1 MIRKDATTRSGQHM
15 PSHEELID
23 ELRRHALACG
33 KVYSSAELSSTLASS
48 GNRIGAASASLGLPP
63 LGPVPTVVAVPHQP
77 DASSSCVPVLTGVP
91 QQHEDLRVALGL
103 PAMPPSCS
111 AADSASSAGT
121 PIDYGPNRNCMSL
134 EDKVDAYRAQ
144 SCRFGRGISTSEIQR
159 ALSAAHGDIDAALV
173 ASGLPPLPPAAPT
186 GLPPL
191 PPAAPTGLPPF
202 VASNTAEA
210 SVTSSRQGQP
220 VYKPAVVRAT
230 PCEECCAPCSH
241 ACMQISQEVYWGLM
255 ALCFFVIFVA
265 GMIGFASKQP
275 NGELGPTAYPALGVM
290 FAALLCMVCLDS
302 QRPKEEKEA
311 MRRDPKYQFLAGVAR
326 GVRHG
331 YDRPYYDFEDR

>member
-1 MIRKDATTRSGQHM
+1 M
-15 PSHEELID
+15 
-23 ELRRHALACG
+23 
-33 KVYSSAELSSTLASS
+33 
-48 GNRIGAASASLGLPP
+48 
-63 LGPVPTVVAVPHQP
+63 
-77 DASSSCVPVLTGVP
+77 P
-91 QQHEDLRVALGL
+91 QQHKDLRVALGL
-103 PAMPPSCS
+103 PVMPPSCT

-144 SCRFGRGISTSEIQR
+144 SCRLGRGISTSEIQR

-186 GLPPL
+186 CCVMDV
-191 PPAAPTGLPPF
+191 

-220 VYKPAVVRAT
+220 VYKPAVVRKT
-230 PCEECCAPCSH
+230 PCEECCAPCEECSH
-241 ACMQISQEVYWGLM
+241 ACMQIPQEVYWGLM

-265 GMIGFASKQP
+265 GLVGLASKQP
-275 NGELGPTAYPALGVM
+275 NGELLPTAYPALGVM
-290 FAALLCMVCLDS
+290 FAALLCMCCLDS
-302 QRPKEEKEA
+302 HRSKEEKEA
-311 MRRDPKYQFLAGVAR
+311 NRRDPRYQFLAAVAS

-331 YDRPYYDFEDR
+331 QMHGHDRPYYDFEDR